1 MEIFFKKL
9 IADISFL
16 MMRLLDGFFDA
27 FNIYTGVDDLPTK
40 NGQEATDIVSFFI
53 NNPTIEKVFYWILII
68 SVALLAMFTIAGVIK
83 NMVTNKKSVMKV
95 VSQFGGALLAFFL
108 TMIVFGGVVL
118 VGNTILR
125 EINGAFDQ
133 GANLTM
139 SQRIIDIAVNNDN
152 PETADYDERGWRK
165 KNDGTYNSAKD
176 FVLPTTAD
184 DFFGNYQPNFWTG
197 WEEAPGYKIVVEEI
211 TEKETIVDEETG
223 EETTVEKTIE
233 VEKTVYTDNTYI
245 SGGMADLYKTNLFL
259 LFFTPLI
266 LLILVFITL
275 ITLAKRLFE
284 IVSLYLYMPLIV
296 STIPFDDGAKFK
308 IWRET
313 TFSKLFS
320 VYGTVIA
327 LNLYILFL
335 GIMGN
340 GIDIGKTQWVTTLF
354 NLLLILGGAL
364 AASGGAT
371 LFGQLI
377 GASPDSGR
385 NLGQSIYSGMMMA
398 SAGAG
403 IARGVT
409 GAIFGR
415 RAGRGG
421 GGGAGGRSGGIL
433 RGIGKALDMGGK
445 LLGGNA
451 YTGMKTK
458 ASNGINSL
466 KDTLKGGFMRGN
478 GLMGT
483 MNKPFHDYAH
493 RNDLKD
499 LIGEKGGK

>member
-1 MEIFFKKL
+1 MELLLKKL
-9 IADISFL
+9 VADIAFL
-16 MMRLLDGFFDA
+16 MMRILDGFFDA
-27 FNIYTGVDDLPTK
+27 FNIYTGIDDLPAE

-118 VGNTILR
+118 IGNTVLR

-133 GANLTM
+133 GENLTM
-139 SQRIIDIAVNNDN
+139 SQRIIDIAINNDN
-152 PETADYDERGWRK
+152 PNTDEYEGGWRT
-165 KNDGTYNSAKD
+165 DGEGKRYSSKD
-176 FVLPTTAD
+176 FLLPTTAD
-184 DFFGNYQPNFWTG
+184 DFFGEYRRNKWTG
-197 WEEAPGYKIVVEEI
+197 LENTPGYEVTTDDEGNEIVEYTGKQNI
-211 TEKETIVDEETG
+211 TKYG
-223 EETTVEKTIE
+223 K
-233 VEKTVYTDNTYI
+233 
-245 SGGMADLYKTNLFL
+245 ADIFKTNLFL

-335 GIMGN
+335 GIMGD
-340 GIDIGKTQWVTTLF
+340 GINIGKSAWVTTLF
-354 NLLLILGGAL
+354 NLLLIIGGAL

-398 SAGAG
+398 SAVGG
-403 IARGVT
+403 ITRGVT

-415 RAGRGG
+415 KGGHGGG

-478 GLMGT
+478 GLMGA

-499 LIGEKGGK
+499 LIGEANELKGGK

>member
-9 IADISFL
+9 IANISFL
-16 MMRLLDGFFDA
+16 MMRVLDGFFDA
-27 FNIYTGVDDLPTK
+27 FNIYTGIDDLPAK

-133 GANLTM
+133 GDNLTM
-139 SQRIIDIAVNNDN
+139 SQRIIDIAVNDDGWEKDGNGKLYSAEDF
-152 PETADYDERGWRK
+152 PVDRTMSADE
-165 KNDGTYNSAKD
+165 
-176 FVLPTTAD
+176 
-184 DFFGNYQPNFWTG
+184 FFGSYKKKWGLEQS
-197 WEEAPGYKIVVEEI
+197 PGYESS
-211 TEKETIVDEETG
+211 TDEEGNEIINYDSDTFAKG
-223 EETTVEKTIE
+223 SKR
-233 VEKTVYTDNTYI
+233 
-245 SGGMADLYKTNLFL
+245 MADLYKTNLFL

-335 GIMGN
+335 GIMGD

-354 NLLLILGGAL
+354 NLLLIL
-364 AASGGAT
+364 GGAT

-421 GGGAGGRSGGIL
+421 GGGSGGRSGGIL
-433 RGIGKALDMGGK
+433 RGAGKVLDTSLK

-451 YTGMKTK
+451 YTGVRTK
-458 ASNGINSL
+458 ASNGLNEL
-466 KDTLKGGFMRGN
+466 KDALKGGWMKNN
-478 GLMGT
+478 GLVGT

-499 LIGEKGGK
+499 LIGEANELRGGKK

>member
-1 MEIFFKKL
+1 MELLLKKL
-9 IADISFL
+9 VADIAFL
-16 MMRLLDGFFDA
+16 MMRVLDGFFDA
-27 FNIYTGVDDLPTK
+27 FNIYTGVDDLPAK

-118 VGNTILR
+118 VGNTVLR

-133 GANLTM
+133 GDNLTM

-152 PETADYDERGWRK
+152 PDTDKYEGGWRTDD
-165 KNDGTYNSAKD
+165 DGKRYSSKD
-176 FVLPTTAD
+176 FFLPTTAD
-184 DFFGNYQPNFWTG
+184 DFFGEYRRNKWTG
-197 WEEAPGYKIVVEEI
+197 LENTPGYEVTTDDEGNEIVEYTGKPEKDI
-211 TEKETIVDEETG
+211 TKYG
-223 EETTVEKTIE
+223 K
-233 VEKTVYTDNTYI
+233 
-245 SGGMADLYKTNLFL
+245 ADIFKTNLFL

-340 GIDIGKTQWVTTLF
+340 GIDIGKSQWVTTLF

-421 GGGAGGRSGGIL
+421 GGGSGGRSGGIL
-433 RGIGKALDMGGK
+433 RGAGKVLDTSLK

-451 YTGMKTK
+451 YTGVRTK
-458 ASNGINSL
+458 ASNGLNEL
-466 KDTLKGGFMRGN
+466 KETLKGGWMRNN
-478 GLMGT
+478 GLVGT

-499 LIGEKGGK
+499 LIGEANELRGGKK

>member
-9 IADISFL
+9 IANIAFL
-16 MMRLLDGFFDA
+16 MMRVLDGFFDA
-27 FNIYTGVDDLPTK
+27 FNIYTGVDDLPAG

-95 VSQFGGALLAFFL
+95 VSQFGGALLALFL
-108 TMIVFGGVVL
+108 TMIVFGGVMVI
-118 VGNTILR
+118 GNTILR
-125 EINGAFDQ
+125 EIDGAFDQ
-133 GANLTM
+133 GENLTM
-139 SQRIIDIAVNNDN
+139 SQRIIDIAVKSDN
-152 PETADYDERGWRK
+152 AETDENEGGWRRK
-165 KNDGTYNSAKD
+165 GDGTYYSSKD
-176 FVLPTTAD
+176 FVLPTTAE
-184 DFFGNYQPNFWTG
+184 DFFGHYKESGLTG
-197 WEEAPGYKIVVEEI
+197 FEIASEVSVTVDDEGNEKYEI
-211 TEKETIVDEETG
+211 TYDTHKR
-223 EETTVEKTIE
+223 
-233 VEKTVYTDNTYI
+233 
-245 SGGMADLYKTNLFL
+245 GGMADLYKTNLFL

-266 LLILVFITL
+266 LLVLVFITL
-275 ITLAKRLFE
+275 ISLAKRLFE

-335 GIMGN
+335 GIMGD
-340 GIDIGKTQWVTTLF
+340 GINIGKSDWATKLF
-354 NLLLILGGAL
+354 NLLLIIGGAL
-364 AASGGAT
+364 AASGGAA

-409 GAIFGR
+409 GAIIGR
-415 RAGRGG
+415 KGGHSG

-445 LLGGNA
+445 ILGGNA

-466 KDTLKGGFMRGN
+466 KDALKGGFMKGN
-478 GLMGT
+478 GVIGA